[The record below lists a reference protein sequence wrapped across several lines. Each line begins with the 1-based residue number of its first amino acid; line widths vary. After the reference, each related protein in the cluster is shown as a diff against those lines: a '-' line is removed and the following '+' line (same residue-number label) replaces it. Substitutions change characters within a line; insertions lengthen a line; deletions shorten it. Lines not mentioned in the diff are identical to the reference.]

1 MVSMFNGLLFSCSP
15 MALVMSERSLRLKLG
30 AGESLPGNVCW
41 RIDDGF
47 LRLARWSGQSDELLT
62 LGIWGPGDLV
72 VPALIGVESVE
83 LLSLSPV
90 EVEEVVPTSEQQQQ
104 FLLDHLH
111 HTSTLLMLSRVRPA
125 ETRLFQLLLWLGQ
138 RFGRV
143 NSRGVSLSFD
153 EMNLTHRHLADIA
166 GTTRVT
172 VTKALTRF
180 RQEGSLLKEGTD
192 ELLLPSRFTGEG
204 V

>member
-1 MVSMFNGLLFSCSP
+1 
-15 MALVMSERSLRLKLG
+15 MALVMSDRSLRLHLR
-30 AGESLPGNVCW
+30 AGESLPCNVSW
-41 RIDDGF
+41 LIDDGF
-47 LRLARWSGQSDELLT
+47 LRVVSWSDQSEDLLT
-62 LGIWGPGDLV
+62 LGLWGPGDLV
-72 VPALIGVESVE
+72 IPALIGIEP
-83 LLSLSPV
+83 LQLMSLSAV
-90 EVEEVVPTSEQQQQ
+90 QVEEVSPTSQQQQQ

-111 HTSTLLMLSRVRPA
+111 HTSTLLLLSRVRPA
-125 ETRLFQLLLWLGQ
+125 ETRLFRLLLWLGE

-180 RQEGSLLKEGTD
+180 RQEGSLLKEGAD
-192 ELLLPSRFTGEG
+192 ELLLPSRFIGG
-204 V
+204 VCD

>member
-1 MVSMFNGLLFSCSP
+1 
-15 MALVMSERSLRLKLG
+15 MALVMTDRSLRLHLR
-30 AGESLPGNVCW
+30 AGESLPRNVAW

-47 LRLARWSGQSDELLT
+47 LRVTSRRERSAEPLT

-72 VPALIGVESVE
+72 VPALIGLEPLE
-83 LLSLSPV
+83 LLSLSAV
-90 EVEEVVPTSEQQQQ
+90 DVEEVVPSVEQQQQ

-143 NSRGVSLSFD
+143 NSRGVSLSLD
-153 EMNLTHRHLADIA
+153 GMNLTHRHLADIA

-180 RQEGSLLKEGTD
+180 RQEGCLVKEGAD
-192 ELLLPSRFTGEG
+192 DLLRPDRFSGSECA
-204 V
+204 

>member
-1 MVSMFNGLLFSCSP
+1 
-15 MALVMSERSLRLKLG
+15 MSDRLLRLKLG
-30 AGESLPGNVCW
+30 AGESLPRNVCW
-41 RIDDGF
+41 RIEDGF
-47 LRLARWSGQSDELLT
+47 LRVASWSDHSRDLFT

-72 VPALIGVESVE
+72 VPALIGIEPVE

-90 EVEEVVPTSEQQQQ
+90 EVEEVVPAPEQQQQ
-104 FLLDHLH
+104 FLLDHLR
-111 HTSTLLMLSRVRPA
+111 HTSSLLILSRVRPA
-125 ETRLFQLLLWLGQ
+125 ETRLFQLLLWLGE

-166 GTTRVT
+166 GMTRVT

-180 RQEGSLLKEGTD
+180 RQEGSLLKEGAD
-192 ELLLPSRFTGEG
+192 ELLLPGRFTGG
-204 V
+204 VCD

>member
-1 MVSMFNGLLFSCSP
+1 
-15 MALVMSERSLRLKLG
+15 MALVMSDRSLRLKLG
-30 AGESLPGNVCW
+30 AGESLPRNVCW
-41 RIDDGF
+41 HIDEGF
-47 LRLARWSGQSDELLT
+47 LRLASWSDQSEEPLT

-72 VPALIGVESVE
+72 IPALIGLEPVE
-83 LLSLSPV
+83 LFSLSAV
-90 EVEEVVPTSEQQQQ
+90 EVEEVLPTPEQQQQ

-180 RQEGSLLKEGTD
+180 RQEGSLLKEGAD
-192 ELLLPSRFTGEG
+192 ELLLPSRFTG
-204 V
+204 VDV

>member
-1 MVSMFNGLLFSCSP
+1 
-15 MALVMSERSLRLKLG
+15 MALVMTDRSLRLHLS
-30 AGESLPGNVCW
+30 AGESLPRNVAW
-41 RIDDGF
+41 QVDDGF
-47 LRLARWSGQSDELLT
+47 LRVTSWRDRSEEPLT

-72 VPALIGVESVE
+72 VPALIGLEPLD
-83 LLSLSPV
+83 LLSLSAV
-90 EVEEVVPTSEQQQQ
+90 DVEEVVPSVEQQQQ
-104 FLLDHLH
+104 FLLDHLY

-143 NSRGVSLSFD
+143 SSRGVSLSLD
-153 EMNLTHRHLADIA
+153 GMNLTHRHLADIS

-180 RQEGSLLKEGTD
+180 RHEGCLVKEGAD
-192 ELLLPSRFTGEG
+192 DLLRPDRFSGSEY
-204 V
+204 

>member
-1 MVSMFNGLLFSCSP
+1 
-15 MALVMSERSLRLKLG
+15 MALVMSDRSLRLKLG
-30 AGESLPGNVCW
+30 AGESLPRNVCW

-47 LRLARWSGQSDELLT
+47 LRLVRWSNQSDEPLT

-72 VPALIGVESVE
+72 VPALIGLEPVE

-90 EVEEVVPTSEQQQQ
+90 EVAEVVPTAEQQQQ

-125 ETRLFQLLLWLGQ
+125 ETRLFQLLLWLGE

-180 RQEGSLLKEGTD
+180 RQEGSLLKEGAD
-192 ELLLPSRFTGEG
+192 ELLRPSHFTGG